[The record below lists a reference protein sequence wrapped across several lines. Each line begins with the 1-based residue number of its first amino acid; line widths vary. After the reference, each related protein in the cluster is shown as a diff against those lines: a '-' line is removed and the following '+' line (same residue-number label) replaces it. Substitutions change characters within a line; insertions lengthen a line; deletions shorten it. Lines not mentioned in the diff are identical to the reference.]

1 MTAGFYSTMTEP
13 RQVGFFDAYPTQVS
27 YQAVRQDNTGAI
39 PYDGTFYWIAFAI

>member
-1 MTAGFYSTMTEP
+1 MTEP

-27 YQAVRQDNTGAI
+27 YQSVRQDNTAGI